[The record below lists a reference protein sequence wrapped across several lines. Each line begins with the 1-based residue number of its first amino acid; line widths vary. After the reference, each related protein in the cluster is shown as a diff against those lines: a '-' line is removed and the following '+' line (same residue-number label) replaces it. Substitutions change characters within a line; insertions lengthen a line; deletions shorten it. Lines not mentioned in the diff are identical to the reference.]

1 MDPKLLSVEFP
12 NVGEGPDPVSIGTL
26 AAESDVLVLLLMQSY
41 RSGTCRQQA
50 REIADQYEDFRRLNA
65 QVVVVVPG
73 SRPQVRSWRR
83 LVEPPFPVLA
93 DDETAFGEAFH
104 QPLQYGL
111 LGRLVDSFGRMPT
124 TVVLDCRGDDVSVH
138 ATYEGDSSFDR
149 PPVHDVID
157 TIPR

>member
-1 MDPKLLSVEFP
+1 MDPKLLSVELP
-12 NVGEGPDPVSIGTL
+12 NVGEGPDPLSLNDL
-26 AAESDVLVLLLMQSY
+26 APESDVLVLLLMQSY
-41 RSGTCRQQA
+41 RSGTCRRQA
-50 REIADQYEDFRRLNA
+50 REVADQYGDFRRVNA
-65 QVVVVVPG
+65 QVVVIVPG

-93 DDETAFGEAFH
+93 DADVLFGEALG

-124 TVVLDCRGDDVSVH
+124 TVILDCRGDDVSVH

-149 PPVHDVID
+149 PPVHDVLE
-157 TIPR
+157 TVPR